1 MKIALIAALPVLLTV
16 SACSEEAVDQATEEP
31 LSETQMP
38 EEPALTEPMPD
49 GVVQDSDGNA
59 VTEETLPD
67 AGTDEMEASES
78 TTDSAMESDADAEE
92 VSDEMSEDSDTTD
105 PAE

>member
-1 MKIALIAALPVLLTV
+1 MKIALIAALPVLLAV

-31 LSETQMP
+31 LSDTQMP
-38 EEPALTEPMPD
+38 EEPVLTEPMPD

-59 VTEETLPD
+59 VTDETLPD
-67 AGTDEMEASES
+67 AGTDEMDASES

-92 VSDEMSEDSDTTD
+92 TTDSMAEDSDTAD
-105 PAE
+105 PTE